1 MELGIRTSTGGSGLA
16 WGWDGAR
23 HQDRQRRIET
33 APGAG
38 ADRAAG
44 RAQAAPS
51 SACGTWAI
59 THSSSLPCH
68 PEGAAHLTPA
78 RRGRSCLGGKWLQE
92 RKPRNAPTGRCR
104 ASQRREGPQGNR
116 GGFPAPSGIHPA
128 AAKVLVRRPSSF
140 PGIKEPTQS
149 GGIPR
154 SEAKALLECRCLVPP
169 AGGRLLQERSRGSL
183 GRTSWAGNAGRE
195 EAGATESEPA
205 LLGLP
210 IARGWRSCALP
221 CPSYCQGM
229 EELCPGAVPCTALPA
244 LPALRSSGNPARS
257 RRTPSTA
264 RGSRDGAAPGQ
275 RFHRQ
280 PDGFVWRAGLVCQT
294 HIPGV
299 GTGHGHCGGHGQR
312 AARGS
317 SAGAALDGPP
327 EMPHPGHAPAPAQ
340 KDPENPAG
348 PRQCRHGGAAEQRGQ
363 PFPGPT
369 SQSSPAPPACVPPA
383 PNPCPSSRR
392 PAASS
397 SLKARAMCPQRH

>member
-1 MELGIRTSTGGSGLA
+1 M
-16 WGWDGAR
+16 
-23 HQDRQRRIET
+23 
-33 APGAG
+33 
-38 ADRAAG
+38 
-44 RAQAAPS
+44 
-51 SACGTWAI
+51 
-59 THSSSLPCH
+59 
-68 PEGAAHLTPA
+68 
-78 RRGRSCLGGKWLQE
+78 
-92 RKPRNAPTGRCR
+92 
-104 ASQRREGPQGNR
+104 
-116 GGFPAPSGIHPA
+116 
-128 AAKVLVRRPSSF
+128 VLMRRPSSF

-154 SEAKALLECRCLVPP
+154 SEAKALLECRRLVPP
-169 AGGRLLQERSRGSL
+169 AGGRLL
-183 GRTSWAGNAGRE
+183 
-195 EAGATESEPA
+195 
-205 LLGLP
+205 
-210 IARGWRSCALP
+210 
-221 CPSYCQGM
+221 QGM
-229 EELCPGAVPCTALPA
+229 EELCPGAVPCTALPG
-244 LPALRSSGNPARS
+244 LPALRSSGNPTRS

-275 RFHRQ
+275 SFHRQ
-280 PDGFVWRAGLVCQT
+280 PDGFVSRAGLVCQT

-299 GTGHGHCGGHGQR
+299 GTGHRHCGGHGQR